1 MVAPPCPTLGP
12 PPPGPPVPGAVG
24 AVVVTLAGVVTVVVT
39 VEVLGLLLLL
49 EHPADNELKAIAAA
63 IPAATETRR
72 AVPLP
77 VM

>member
-1 MVAPPCPTLGP
+1 M
-12 PPPGPPVPGAVG
+12 PGAVG

-39 VEVLGLLLLL
+39 VEVLGLLLLLL

>member
-1 MVAPPCPTLGP
+1 M
-12 PPPGPPVPGAVG
+12 
-24 AVVVTLAGVVTVVVT
+24 TLAGVVTVVVT

-49 EHPADNELKAIAAA
+49 LEHPADNELKAIATA

>member
-1 MVAPPCPTLGP
+1 MVAPPCPTPGP